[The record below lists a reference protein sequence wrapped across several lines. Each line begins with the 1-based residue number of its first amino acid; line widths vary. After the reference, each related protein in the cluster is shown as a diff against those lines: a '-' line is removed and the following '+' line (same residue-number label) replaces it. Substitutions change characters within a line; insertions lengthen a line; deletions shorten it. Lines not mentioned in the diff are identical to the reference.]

1 MPSLVGNKCGCYL
14 QVRQS
19 SSSLLAHLKE
29 VSKTEGELDKFAESL
44 LEVFRRNPKDAR
56 VVIPL
61 FKTVDVLLSNGV
73 FDAWKEE

>member
-1 MPSLVGNKCGCYL
+1 M
-14 QVRQS
+14 
-19 SSSLLAHLKE
+19 
-29 VSKTEGELDKFAESL
+29 SKTKGELDKFAESL